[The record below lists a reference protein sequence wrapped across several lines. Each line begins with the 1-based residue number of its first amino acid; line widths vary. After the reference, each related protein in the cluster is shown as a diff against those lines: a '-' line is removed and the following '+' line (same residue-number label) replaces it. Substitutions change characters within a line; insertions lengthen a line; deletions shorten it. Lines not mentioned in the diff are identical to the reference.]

1 MKKLQIATPIAL
13 AVVLG
18 SVISGCTAGQP
29 QLTASDIIQKMRDTA
44 QTTTSVQSTF
54 DLNLTINK
62 EGLKT
67 LAQDLMGSMGNMGG
81 MMGKSAPAGGTKGMA
96 GIDFSQLPDSASAT
110 INIWRQSPDKMRA
123 DIVTAS
129 YPEI

>member
-29 QLTASDIIQKMRDTA
+29 QLTASDILQKMRDTA
-44 QTTTSVQSTF
+44 KTTTSVQSTF

-67 LAQDLMGSMGNMGG
+67 LVQGFAGSMGG
-81 MMGKSAPAGGTKGMA
+81 MMGKNVPAGTAGHMA
-96 GIDFSQLPDSASAT
+96 DLDFSKLPDSASAT
-110 INIWRQSPDKMRA
+110 INFWRQS
-123 DIVTAS
+123 
-129 YPEI
+129 